1 MTIDQLQ
8 QALDGRVN
16 GPALATLRGSITLH
30 CLPTSLNSCDHHP
43 DAILQFRS
51 DGNRLV
57 WLNSPEATDATFYFD
72 SCEHALAL
80 LSGEADVMAEFMAG
94 RFRSSGYLLW
104 TFPLLSL
111 FRN

>member
-8 QALDGRVN
+8 QALASRIN
-16 GPALATLRGSITLH
+16 TQALAALSGSITLH
-30 CLPTSLNSCDHHP
+30 CEPALVTTANTHP
-43 DAILQFRS
+43 EATLQLHS
-51 DGNRLV
+51 DGKRLI
-57 WLNSPEATDATFYFD
+57 WLTSQDATDATFYFD

-80 LSGEADVMAEFMAG
+80 LTGEADVMAEFMSG

-111 FRN
+111 FRS